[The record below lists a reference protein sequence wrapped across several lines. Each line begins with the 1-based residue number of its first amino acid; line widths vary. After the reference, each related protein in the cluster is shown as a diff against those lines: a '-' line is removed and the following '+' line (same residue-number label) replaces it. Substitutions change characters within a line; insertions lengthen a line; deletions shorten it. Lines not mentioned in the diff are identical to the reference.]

1 MDRRNF
7 LQSALAVAGAAGIS
21 TANSSVF
28 AEQLH
33 VSTPPMPDDAL
44 FERDEDQYW
53 RQIRRQFVIP
63 KDEVFLNNGTLG
75 SCPLPVLKEVF
86 DTYYSSDSLDQADP
100 EDWPIWGYFPSNE
113 VRDPLA
119 QFLGITRNEL
129 ALTRNATEAN
139 NYMANGLDMKHPNPD
154 GPPRSDPPGEP

>member
-21 TANSSVF
+21 TGNFSAF

-33 VSTPPMPDDAL
+33 VSPPPMPDDAL
-44 FERDEDQYW
+44 FERSEDEYW

-75 SCPLPVLKEVF
+75 SCPLPVLKEV
-86 DTYYSSDSLDQADP
+86 
-100 EDWPIWGYFPSNE
+100 
-113 VRDPLA
+113 
-119 QFLGITRNEL
+119 
-129 ALTRNATEAN
+129 
-139 NYMANGLDMKHPNPD
+139 
-154 GPPRSDPPGEP
+154 